1 MAIISFHFIMMV
13 NEGKYRKIPGK
24 SLLKYKS
31 IAHVT
36 RVPSKNFQESVGPS
50 ASDVALQT
58 VGCKKL

>member
-1 MAIISFHFIMMV
+1 MMV

-36 RVPSKNFQESVGPS
+36 RVPPKNCQESVSPS
-50 ASDVALQT
+50 ASDAALQT